1 MGYDFSSPN
10 IASSSTTVFVS
21 SANNINYEN
30 NEYKTEIASDN
41 VDKGKSI
48 LGAPSKVEKK
58 KTRNPRTKKEN
69 NKRSQK
75 KKPHFY
81 HHCGVSGHT
90 HPNFYKWLATQ

>member
-1 MGYDFSSPN
+1 M
-10 IASSSTTVFVS
+10 FVS

-58 KTRNPRTKKEN
+58 KTRNPRTKKEH
-69 NKRSQK
+69 NKKSQK
-75 KKPHFY
+75 KSRISIITVEFRDTLIQIFIN
-81 HHCGVSGHT
+81 G
-90 HPNFYKWLATQ
+90 